1 MSYLSTAFNTMN
13 TQIINMAPKETRIN
27 PRPDSSKEQNKYF
40 KEPSKYL
47 MIQKSSKLGSL
58 RPNNMN
64 NVNNKHLQHTRP
76 IRPIRP
82 INDKET
88 LTYRTNTIGRRQSFK
103 SFDDW
108 LVLGIIIIS
117 VGLFMRFKDK
127 I

>member
-13 TQIINMAPKETRIN
+13 TPTINMVPKETRIN

-40 KEPSKYL
+40 KQPINYL
-47 MIQKSSKLGSL
+47 MVQKSSKLGAL
-58 RPNNMN
+58 RPNNMD
-64 NVNNKHLQHTRP
+64 NVNNKHLQY
-76 IRPIRP
+76 INPIRP
-82 INDKET
+82 INNKEI
-88 LTYRTNTIGRRQSFK
+88 LTYRTNSMETRKPFK